1 LSRKPDLPAPVLHGL
16 QAIERN
22 SRLQAQMI
30 SDLLDYAG
38 ITFGKVRLATETID
52 PYPVVRAALEAV
64 NASAQSTG
72 ITIRAS
78 FDEEPVRIEA
88 DAVRLQQVVWNLLSN
103 AVKFSP
109 QGSEV
114 QLTAGRSGDSFSLV
128 VSDNGIG
135 IEADFL
141 PRIFERFSQQDA
153 TTTRSHGGLGLGM
166 AIVKQ
171 LAELHGGSIHAFSAG
186 KGLGAKFT
194 LKIPLSRNEM
204 ASSVSDSQSVRAM
217 DFSGVVALLVED
229 DRDARDLTRRI
240 LTDVGA
246 TVVEAS
252 SADAALAC
260 IASCRANILISDI
273 GMAHQDGYQLLRRL
287 RGLGYGADVL
297 PAIALTAFARTE
309 DRNAALVAGF
319 QDHMIKPLDPQK
331 LLSRIAALRRSAAA
345 AH

>member
-1 LSRKPDLPAPVLHGL
+1 
-16 QAIERN
+16 
-22 SRLQAQMI
+22 
-30 SDLLDYAG
+30 
-38 ITFGKVRLATETID
+38 
-52 PYPVVRAALEAV
+52 
-64 NASAQSTG
+64 
-72 ITIRAS
+72 
-78 FDEEPVRIEA
+78 
-88 DAVRLQQVVWNLLSN
+88 
-103 AVKFSP
+103 
-109 QGSEV
+109 
-114 QLTAGRSGDSFSLV
+114 
-128 VSDNGIG
+128 
-135 IEADFL
+135 
-141 PRIFERFSQQDA
+141 
-153 TTTRSHGGLGLGM
+153 M

-204 ASSVSDSQSVRAM
+204 SSSASDSQTVRAM

-240 LTDVGA
+240 LTDAGA

-260 IASCRANILISDI
+260 IASCKANILISDI

-287 RGLGYGADVL
+287 RGLGYGSDVL

-345 AH
+345 AP